1 MSVLSNGSVKETF
14 YQLGKTAFF
23 FFFTGSEYIHKMLT
37 LFQNDVH

>member
-23 FFFTGSEYIHKMLT
+23 FFTGSEYIHKMLT